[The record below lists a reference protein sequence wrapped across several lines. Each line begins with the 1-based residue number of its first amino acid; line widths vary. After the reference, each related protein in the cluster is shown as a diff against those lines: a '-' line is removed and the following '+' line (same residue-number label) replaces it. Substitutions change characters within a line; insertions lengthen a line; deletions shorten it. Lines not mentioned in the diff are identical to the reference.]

1 MAFCAD
7 SSNSW
12 NPVLMSNSSSG
23 PSQRKTIDS
32 VRTAGMSIIRI
43 MTQKLRM
50 KALTWVVRL
59 LLFAS
64 VLAYTVN
71 PHLSFAAPFNNFNYD
86 G

>member
-1 MAFCAD
+1 MTFLAD

-12 NPVLMSNSSSG
+12 NLVLMSNSSSG

>member
-1 MAFCAD
+1 
-7 SSNSW
+7 
-12 NPVLMSNSSSG
+12 
-23 PSQRKTIDS
+23 
-32 VRTAGMSIIRI
+32 MSIICI

>member
-1 MAFCAD
+1 MF
-7 SSNSW
+7 
-12 NPVLMSNSSSG
+12 
-23 PSQRKTIDS
+23 
-32 VRTAGMSIIRI
+32 IIRV

-71 PHLSFAAPFNNFNYD
+71 PRLSFAAPFNNFNYD
-86 G
+86 GL